1 MARLPL
7 LISRFTGAAGR
18 FGGLAGQIL
27 EDRLA
32 LLSLELREAKIR
44 LVQAWLLACIGVV
57 FTMVGLLLLVL
68 VGVYIL
74 PPEWRIYGLVAAAA
88 ASLLAG
94 VVIFIALGRHLGQK
108 PLAFD
113 QSLTELKKDMKCFSI
128 RN

>member
-1 MARLPL
+1 
-7 LISRFTGAAGR
+7 
-18 FGGLAGQIL
+18 LAGQIL